1 MTQYQYLSINVSSLS
16 LTISSANILL
26 KALVYIQFFNQ
37 GLTHTLLFYLISGFV
52 VFLENMYSISNKL
65 NTWFS
70 FRFIFLMIVLWGFFF
85 TYFICISWNQTKC
98 NEICIKLVFDEI
110 IWKNISQSIIALIL
124 GVYDICFKYIVM
136 VTRINNFYI
145 VQINISTVFIKSM
158 FKNKY

>member
-65 NTWFS
+65 NT
-70 FRFIFLMIVLWGFFF
+70 
-85 TYFICISWNQTKC
+85 
-98 NEICIKLVFDEI
+98 
-110 IWKNISQSIIALIL
+110 
-124 GVYDICFKYIVM
+124 
-136 VTRINNFYI
+136 
-145 VQINISTVFIKSM
+145 
-158 FKNKY
+158 